1 MMKRKSLVLFSS
13 MAIAA
18 WVHAQEATATD
29 AANAEAAASETVV
42 ETPQPTDTPPVNAIS
57 LAIPQVGSGECQAL
71 VVVPAKFEPR
81 TEQVVIKEASETIE
95 LVPAEYEWI
104 EQQIEVKPAG
114 KELKV
119 IPATYKTVEE
129 EIEIEPATV
138 EREVIEPQFR
148 EVSEDVVSRPAYLS
162 AQNEGGAHTFSSVGE
177 ALRLAEVPA
186 ETQTITKQVVSDEA
200 SVKENAV
207 EAKFQTIQKQVIDQE
222 ARIEEVDVEAVYE
235 TVRVKK
241 LVKEAEEKRI
251 EVPAEYTEVTVYDK
265 VADAQMRWEPVLCG
279 GNDAETT
286 AKVEDIQRALNE
298 AGYTV
303 GRVDGQMGPGTR
315 RALENYQRDNGLA
328 VGGVTQETLRAM
340 GLAN

>member
-1 MMKRKSLVLFSS
+1 MMKRKSLVLLSS

-29 AANAEAAASETVV
+29 AAEAPAEDAAAAPAET
-42 ETPQPTDTPPVNAIS
+42 TPPANAIALS
-57 LAIPQVGSGECQAL
+57 IPQVASGECQAL

-95 LVPAEYEWI
+95 LVPAEYEWV

-129 EIEIEPATV
+129 EIEIEPASV
-138 EREVIEPQFR
+138 EREVIEPQFK
-148 EVSEDVVSRPAYLS
+148 EVSEDVVSKPAYLS
-162 AQNEGGAHTFSSVGE
+162 AHNEGGSHVFSSMGE

-186 ETQTITKQVVSDEA
+186 ETKTITKQVVSDEA
-200 SVKENAV
+200 SVKETTV
-207 EAKFQTIQKQVIDQE
+207 DAKFQTIQKQVIDEE
-222 ARIEEVDVEAVYE
+222 ARIEEVEVEAVYE

-251 EVPAEYTEVTVYDK
+251 EVPAEYAEVTVYDK
-265 VADAQMRWEPVLCG
+265 VADAQMRWEPVMCG
-279 GNDAETT
+279 GNDAQTT
-286 AKVEDIQRALNE
+286 AKIEDIQRALNE
-298 AGYTV
+298 AGYQV
-303 GRVDGQMGPGTR
+303 GKVDGQMGPGTK
-315 RALENYQRDNGLA
+315 RALEKFQRDKGLA
-328 VGGVTQETLRAM
+328 VGGVTQETLSAL
-340 GLAN
+340 GL

>member
-1 MMKRKSLVLFSS
+1 MMKRKSLVLLSS

-29 AANAEAAASETVV
+29 AAAAEASV
-42 ETPQPTDTPPVNAIS
+42 EATPAPAENTPPANSIA
-57 LAIPQVGSGECQAL
+57 LNIPQVSSGECQAL

-95 LVPAEYEWI
+95 LIPAEYEWV

-114 KELKV
+114 KELRV

-129 EIEIEPATV
+129 EIEIEPASV
-138 EREVIEPQFR
+138 EREVIEPQFK
-148 EVSEDVVSRPAYLS
+148 EVSEDVVSKPAYLS
-162 AQNEGGAHTFSSVGE
+162 AHNEGGSHVFSSMGE

-186 ETQTITKQVVSDEA
+186 ETKTITKQVVSDEA
-200 SVKENAV
+200 SVKEVTV
-207 EAKFQTIQKQVIDQE
+207 EAKFQTVQKQVIDEE
-222 ARIEEVDVEAVYE
+222 ARIEEVPVEAVYE

-251 EVPAEYTEVTVYDK
+251 EVPAEYAEVTVYDK
-265 VADAQMRWEPVLCG
+265 VADAQMRWEPVMCG

-298 AGYTV
+298 AGYQV
-303 GRVDGQMGPGTR
+303 GRVDGQMGPGTK
-315 RALENYQRDNGLA
+315 RALEKYQRDNGLA
-328 VGGVTQETLRAM
+328 VGGVTQETLRAL
-340 GLAN
+340 GL